1 MSIRN
6 DVDTRSTSSASSTS
20 YANELPLSDSAHMQ
34 IARWCTHTTR
44 FPPGQELKPDDH
56 YILKNDLVG
65 LVANY
70 CEKPPEKRSSE
81 ENSRLSNIKVVF
93 RRGLF
98 QEDNYQEA
106 LLSACERGKDEIV
119 RILLRKENKKKEGMD
134 LSLREQA
141 IRIAS
146 TGAVVE
152 HLLKNGP
159 VEQQTLRKVMNEACE
174 AEGWDVVEV
183 LNRQEIQIPQE
194 HISEALFHFV
204 QEGRAIPIQKILQTS
219 QATGQEIHPWLLG
232 DLLTKTAASND
243 YKPERLAIVR
253 ALLQNN
259 IQPKDRERAVI
270 AASAKGNDDMLRLLL
285 EGASIPEEVL
295 NQAWAEASRLGPFVR
310 QKIAPLLSA
319 KIPQDSS
326 NEEPPKK
333 EPKSNLQR

>member
-1 MSIRN
+1 
-6 DVDTRSTSSASSTS
+6 
-20 YANELPLSDSAHMQ
+20 
-34 IARWCTHTTR
+34 
-44 FPPGQELKPDDH
+44 
-56 YILKNDLVG
+56 
-65 LVANY
+65 
-70 CEKPPEKRSSE
+70 
-81 ENSRLSNIKVVF
+81 
-93 RRGLF
+93 
-98 QEDNYQEA
+98 
-106 LLSACERGKDEIV
+106 
-119 RILLRKENKKKEGMD
+119 
-134 LSLREQA
+134 
-141 IRIAS
+141 
-146 TGAVVE
+146 
-152 HLLKNGP
+152 
-159 VEQQTLRKVMNEACE
+159 MNEACE

-259 IQPKDRERAVI
+259 IQPKDRESAVI